1 MMLKREG
8 HGCAMINNHVIMQM
22 KQHVR
27 FRKSFDMLHM
37 LPHKVRD
44 APISLTAVFN
54 FGSLVMRAMVEKYE
68 KSAIAAYIS
77 QLQQR

>member
-1 MMLKREG
+1 
-8 HGCAMINNHVIMQM
+8 
-22 KQHVR
+22 
-27 FRKSFDMLHM
+27 M

-77 QLQQR
+77 QLQQN